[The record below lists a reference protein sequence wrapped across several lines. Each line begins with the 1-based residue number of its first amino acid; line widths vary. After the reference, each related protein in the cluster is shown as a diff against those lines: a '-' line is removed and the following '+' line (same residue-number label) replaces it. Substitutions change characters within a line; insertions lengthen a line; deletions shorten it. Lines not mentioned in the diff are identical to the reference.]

1 MLNRIPVERL
11 QIFIQIEPFV
21 ALALATLGGWFFYT
35 TFLKRISV
43 RRHITLKHRFVKSTL
58 YLGLAAAMAGLHWAV
73 VYAGTNDYHL
83 TRFINFMALIAFI
96 ILVTVAIRLAQIFVY
111 LYLFFSNLRTGVPR
125 LVANLFTLLF
135 SSVLIAW
142 LAAEVFNIHIAT
154 VLTTSAIF
162 TIVLG
167 LALQDTLGNL
177 FSGVAMQIERPFQI
191 DDWVEIQSGGET
203 WTGQVYEVTWRA
215 TSLIGFTDQLIVIPN
230 KTLAQSQIT
239 IFSHHHKSPMLTHK
253 FRLRFETN
261 IDEVKEV
268 MLNAVRAVDEVLHEP
283 SPKVLVTDVT
293 ESYIFIQVFFSLRDY
308 GKKMEA
314 TDHVINNVL
323 DSFRERKIK
332 TGTNVIRAA
341 DWHEHHYTADI
352 MAVDRESAPKS
363 PSPNP
368 QQMS

>member
-11 QIFIQIEPFV
+11 QVFIQIEPYM
-21 ALALATLGGWFFYT
+21 ALAFAALGAWLFYI
-35 TFLKRISV
+35 TFLKSISV
-43 RRHITLKHRFVKSTL
+43 RRHVTLRRRFVQSTL
-58 YLGLAAAMAGLHWAV
+58 YLGLSAAMSGLHWAV

-83 TRFINFMALIAFI
+83 TRFINFIALIAFI

-111 LYLFFSNLRTGVPR
+111 LYLFFSNIRTGVPR
-125 LVANLFTLLF
+125 LIANLFTLLF
-135 SSVLIAW
+135 SSILIAW

-191 DDWVEIQSGGET
+191 DDWVEVQSGGEN
-203 WTGQVYEVTWRA
+203 WIGQVYEVTWRA

-239 IFSHHHKSPMLTHK
+239 IFSHHHKSPMLTHQ
-253 FRLRFETN
+253 FRLRFEADIEEAKDVIMT
-261 IDEVKEV
+261 
-268 MLNAVRAVDEVLHEP
+268 AVRAVDEVLTEP
-283 SPKVLVTDVT
+283 APKVLVTDIT
-293 ESYIFIQVFFSLRDY
+293 ESYIFVKVFFSLRDY
-308 GKKMEA
+308 GKKIEA

-323 DSFRERKIK
+323 EAFRERKIK

-341 DWHEHHYTADI
+341 DWHDHPYAADMIGGDHHD
-352 MAVDRESAPKS
+352 VDNRM
-363 PSPNP
+363 N
-368 QQMS
+368 